1 MKLISFVLL
10 VLLPLIQSCSTL
22 VGKSEVGQ
30 CWRHKWESGL
40 WLVKK
45 VDEEQVI
52 IEQIP
57 EHEKDPIIGK
67 IKVIGPWYGG
77 WYLSHCPKN
86 YQDWS
91 KQKKELENLN

>member
-1 MKLISFVLL
+1 MIHLL
-10 VLLPLIQSCSTL
+10 SIFLSLLLLSSCSSL
-22 VGKSEVGQ
+22 VGKSQTGQ

-57 EHEKDPIIGK
+57 ENEKDPTIGK
-67 IKVIGPWYGG
+67 IKVVGPYYGG
-77 WYLSHCPKN
+77 WYLSNCPKN
-86 YQDWS
+86 YRNWY
-91 KQKKELENLN
+91 KEKNKDEL